1 MLIVGFGR
9 KVIETFEFGDSSVE
23 LEVGFFPLFFF
34 IFLFIIIVTVADNFV
49 NWSLFVSQ
57 ESAGNSRG
65 MYELDYD
72 LDPKPNTN
80 PKTGY
85 IYTPTPQ
92 GWLIVVC
99 VCVLLMFPFL
109 IFVLL

>member
-49 NWSLFVSQ
+49 NLSLFVSQ

-92 GWLIVVC
+92 G
-99 VCVLLMFPFL
+99 
-109 IFVLL
+109 

>member
-1 MLIVGFGR
+1 MMGWSCFLRVLLVLALLVLPSFSHGRGFGR

-23 LEVGFFPLFFF
+23 LE
-34 IFLFIIIVTVADNFV
+34 
-49 NWSLFVSQ
+49 

-65 MYELDYD
+65 TYELDYD
-72 LDPKPNTN
+72 LNPKPNTN

-92 GWLIVVC
+92 G
-99 VCVLLMFPFL
+99 
-109 IFVLL
+109 